1 MTGGAQQER
10 SYRMRKIG
18 ILAVLLAV
26 GVLPPAGASTF
37 AAMSEKQLIAASDAV
52 VRGQVMS
59 VESFWNDEHTLII
72 SEAVFE
78 VESVIVGAAPRF
90 VTLRTAG
97 GTVGDETV
105 EAIGFPTF
113 RAGERALVFLQRDD
127 ERPLGR
133 VHTKGR
139 HEGYRVAGYQLGQ
152 YRIVQD
158 RKGQEIA
165 VPAADPGVRFLRKDG
180 QSAPFPRVRRLE
192 LFEAEIR
199 QIGAKL
205 GRGAETLDRERR

>member
-1 MTGGAQQER
+1 MQQ
-10 SYRMRKIG
+10 KIG
-18 ILAVLLAV
+18 VLAVLLAV
-26 GVLPPAGASTF
+26 GVLAPAGASTF
-37 AAMSEKQLIAASDAV
+37 AAMSEKELIAASDAV
-52 VRGQVMS
+52 VRGRVVS
-59 VESFWNDEHTLII
+59 VDSFWNDHHTLII

-97 GTVGDETV
+97 GTVDDETV

-113 RAGERALVFLQRDD
+113 RTGERALVFLQRDN

-152 YRIVQD
+152 YRILQD
-158 RKGQEIA
+158 RNGEEIA
-165 VPAADPGVRFLRKDG
+165 VPAADPGVRFVRKDG
-180 QSAPFPRVRRLE
+180 RSAELPRVRRLE
-192 LFEAEIR
+192 AFEEEIR
-199 QIGAKL
+199 QIGGKL
-205 GRGAETLDRERR
+205 GRGAETLDRRRR